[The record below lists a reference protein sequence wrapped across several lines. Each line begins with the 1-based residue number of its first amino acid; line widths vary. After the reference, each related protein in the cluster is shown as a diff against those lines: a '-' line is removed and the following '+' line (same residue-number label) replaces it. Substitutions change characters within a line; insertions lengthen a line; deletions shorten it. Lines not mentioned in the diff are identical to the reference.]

1 MTAGALTSFL
11 SNVGEIFTT
20 VIGWMATIASTVAS
34 DPILLTFTVV
44 ALIFLGVNM
53 YRRLLNL

>member
-1 MTAGALTSFL
+1 MAEGALAGFL
-11 SNVGEIFTT
+11 TNVGDIFTT
-20 VIGWMATIASTVAS
+20 VIGWMTTIASTVAS

>member
-1 MTAGALTSFL
+1 MAEGALAGFL
-11 SNVGEIFTT
+11 SNVGSIFTT
-20 VIGWMATIASTVAS
+20 VIGWMTQIASTVAS

>member
-1 MTAGALTSFL
+1 MAEGALSGFL
-11 SNVGEIFTT
+11 SNVGSIFTT
-20 VIGWMATIASTVAS
+20 VIGWMTTIASTVAS

>member
-1 MTAGALTSFL
+1 MAQGALAGFL

-20 VIGWMATIASTVAS
+20 VIGWMTTIASTVAS

>member
-1 MTAGALTSFL
+1 MAENALSGFL
-11 SNVGEIFTT
+11 TNVGSIFTS
-20 VIGWMATIASTVAS
+20 VIGWMSAIASTVAS

-44 ALIFLGVNM
+44 SLIFLGVNM

>member
-1 MTAGALTSFL
+1 MAENALSGFL
-11 SNVGEIFTT
+11 TNVGSIFQS

-44 ALIFLGVNM
+44 SLIFLGVNM

>member
-1 MTAGALTSFL
+1 MAEGALAGFL
-11 SNVGEIFTT
+11 TNVGSIFTT
-20 VIGWMATIASTVAS
+20 VIGWMTTIASTVAS

>member
-1 MTAGALTSFL
+1 MAEGALSGFL
-11 SNVGEIFTT
+11 TNVGSIFTT
-20 VIGWMATIASTVAS
+20 VIGWMTTIASTVAS

>member
-1 MTAGALTSFL
+1 MTEGALTGFL
-11 SNVGEIFTT
+11 TNVGSIFTT